1 MMPEI
6 LTIYILNI
14 LFLIFGFIAFILS
27 FQIVLNWDSSSTS
40 KLQYTLEKKSY
51 LGATI
56 IKYIFAL
63 KIPLFIFFIFILDKL
78 STILTGAMCGAGVV
92 NATSYGTYLLM
103 LKILNLYIFAFWIV
117 LHNESIRYEIQ
128 KYIKLKFAFYMVAF
142 ILLVMEIGLQYTMF
156 SAIDPKSVVDCCGVI
171 YSVNSGTY
179 ISYFLKLDHKIL
191 YGSFY
196 IIFLLMI
203 VVKNKYIYTVLNIL
217 FLVISLISLIAFF
230 GTYIYELPTHHCP
243 FCFLQKDYNYIGY
256 LLYILL
262 FCGTFFGIVIGLIE
276 FQKDIAKKYF
286 KISLISNLLY
296 VLIVSFYPLHYYF
309 INGVWL

>member
-1 MMPEI
+1 MPEI
-6 LTIYILNI
+6 LTIYILDAI
-14 LFLIFGFIAFILS
+14 FLVFGFVAFMLS
-27 FQIVLNWDSSSTS
+27 FKIVKHWDASSSS
-40 KLQYTLEKKSY
+40 QLQYQLEKDSY

-63 KIPLFIFFIFILDKL
+63 KIPLFVFFIFILDKL
-78 STILTGAMCGAGVV
+78 ATVLTGAMCGAGVV

-103 LKILNLYIFAFWIV
+103 LKILNLYLFAFWIV

-142 ILLVMEIGLQYTMF
+142 ILLVIEIGLQYTMF

-179 ISYFLKLDHKIL
+179 ISYFLKLDHTIL
-191 YGSFY
+191 TGVFY
-196 IIFLLMI
+196 AIFLFMLI
-203 VVKNKYIYTVLNIL
+203 TKNKHIYALANIL
-217 FLVISLISLIAFF
+217 FLVIALISLIAFF

-256 LLYILL
+256 ILYILL
-262 FCGTFFGIVIGLIE
+262 FCGTFFGIAIGVIN
-276 FQKDIAKKYF
+276 FQKDIEKKYF
-286 KISLISNLLY
+286 KISILSNLLY
-296 VLIVSFYPLHYYF
+296 VTIVTFYPLHYYF
-309 INGVWL
+309 VNGVWL